1 MAKIEKMSK
10 ITAKIKFYDEEIA
23 GRDSFESESL
33 TKRFLENMKNF
44 LYPAEVDYLAYK
56 MLVEDDVC
64 VMASMTNYQQAV
76 EKYLRFIKLY
86 FYGKE
91 CPKSKQGHMYDVIV
105 QDTDLNTVIPDITR
119 KEFVKICNEF
129 SSWRYLDFNS
139 TVTKDL
145 MKMNIVLDQFV
156 YEFWKL
162 LCGSRGFVLMYKTCI
177 ISGNPHSFIL
187 PRIYQTNGDLRKKYL
202 NLLKRDNQYFEKMEE
217 LFKNYKF

>member
-1 MAKIEKMSK
+1 MASESKKCTKAEKL
-10 ITAKIKFYDEEIA
+10 KFYDKEIA
-23 GRDSFESESL
+23 GSDSFESDSL
-33 TKRFLENMKNF
+33 TKRFLENLQNF

-56 MLVEDDVC
+56 MLADDDVC

-76 EKYLRFIKLY
+76 EKYLKFLKLY

-91 CPKSKQGHMYDVIV
+91 CPKSKQGHIYEVIV
-105 QDTDLNTVIPDITR
+105 RDTDLDGVIPDITT

-129 SSWRYLDFNS
+129 SSWRYLDFKS
-139 TVTKDL
+139 PKTKDL
-145 MKMNIVLDQFV
+145 LKMNKVLDEFV